1 MSFIEKKN
9 IRYKVRYLDFLRFE
23 KGKSIFAAIINR
35 KRFKLFGFS
44 SMMPQNQYFLV
55 NQMKHNTPVL
65 I

>member
-35 KRFKLFGFS
+35 KRFKLFGFFFNYATEPILPS
-44 SMMPQNQYFLV
+44 
-55 NQMKHNTPVL
+55 
-65 I
+65 

>member
-35 KRFKLFGFS
+35 KRFKLFGFF

>member
-35 KRFKLFGFS
+35 KRFKLFGFC